1 MQPAITS
8 SRPIRRLAAA
18 AALLVATT
26 GSAAI
31 ATAQE
36 VAPPATGGPVGVFP
50 AAGTRSASPR
60 TEISF
65 RGVAPGALGTISV
78 EGSRSGGRA
87 GSVRPHPDGNGVS
100 LVFATPFRSG
110 ERVTV
115 RTELD
120 VAGAQAGNFSFTTVG
135 RAREGLGSG
144 SPPPRSLLRQYTAQ
158 RGRVPRG
165 AVPRYRSRPDL
176 RPPEIQ
182 VSTRTRAGV
191 AEGSMFVSP
200 KKVFGARRRP
210 GLQSGPLILDNR
222 AEPVWFAPL
231 SDGNVSDFRV
241 QRYRGR
247 PVLTW
252 WQGRQVLGSGEGVV
266 QIVDSAYRSV
276 RRVRAGNDYSFD
288 FHEALVTEQGT
299 LLGLVYSPVDLD
311 LRSVGGPRDGRVV
324 DGIVQEVDIATGRV
338 LFEWHSLG
346 NVDLQE
352 SYGPVPRKRRGLYD
366 YFHVN
371 AIGID
376 TDGNLL
382 VSGRETWSVLKLDRR
397 TGATIWRLGGKRS
410 DFRLP
415 RSGRFA
421 WQHDAQRAPDGT
433 IRIFDNEAAPKVR
446 SKSRVLW
453 LALDEERRTARVA
466 RSAEH
471 PAGLLSGTQGNAQA
485 LPNGNT
491 FVGWGSQGYFTEY
504 GAGGRV
510 LFDARVA
517 RGNDTYRAYRFPW
530 SGTPGGRPAL
540 AAERRGSGRT
550 AVWASWNGA
559 TQVAGWQVLA
569 GDRPEALEPVVSMTR
584 SGFETAYLVRTAARY
599 VAVRALDATGQVL
612 GTSRAER
619 VARAAR

>member
-1 MQPAITS
+1 M
-8 SRPIRRLAAA
+8 
-18 AALLVATT
+18 
-26 GSAAI
+26 
-31 ATAQE
+31 
-36 VAPPATGGPVGVFP
+36 
-50 AAGTRSASPR
+50 
-60 TEISF
+60 
-65 RGVAPGALGTISV
+65 
-78 EGSRSGGRA
+78 
-87 GSVRPHPDGNGVS
+87 
-100 LVFATPFRSG
+100 
-110 ERVTV
+110 
-115 RTELD
+115 
-120 VAGAQAGNFSFTTVG
+120 
-135 RAREGLGSG
+135 
-144 SPPPRSLLRQYTAQ
+144 
-158 RGRVPRG
+158 
-165 AVPRYRSRPDL
+165 
-176 RPPEIQ
+176 
-182 VSTRTRAGV
+182 STRTRAGV

-200 KKVFGARRRP
+200 KKVFGARKRP

-241 QRYRGR
+241 QSYRGR

-252 WQGRQVLGSGEGVV
+252 WQGRQVLGSGEGII
-266 QIVDSAYRSV
+266 QMVDSAYRSI

-288 FHEALVTEQGT
+288 FHEAVVTEQGT
-299 LLGLVYSPVDLD
+299 LLGLVYNPVDLD

-346 NVDLQE
+346 NVALQE
-352 SYGPVPRKRRGLYD
+352 GYGPVPRKRRGLYD

-446 SKSRVLW
+446 SRSRVLW
-453 LALDEERRTARVA
+453 LALDEANRTARVA

-471 PAGLLSGTQGNAQA
+471 PAGLLAGTQGNAQA

-540 AAERRGSGRT
+540 AARAPRQRAHRGMGELERGDAGRGLAGAGRRPARRARARGLDDAQRLRDQPRRAHGRALRRGAR
-550 AVWASWNGA
+550 ARRRR
-559 TQVAGWQVLA
+559 AGA
-569 GDRPEALEPVVSMTR
+569 GDV
-584 SGFETAYLVRTAARY
+584 AARARGARR
-599 VAVRALDATGQVL
+599 AVGPLRRRAPGA
-612 GTSRAER
+612 RRPPRRPPAA
-619 VARAAR
+619 ARAARRAPAPSGCAGAAGCASARAAAPRSARPRSPCRQRPRPRARA